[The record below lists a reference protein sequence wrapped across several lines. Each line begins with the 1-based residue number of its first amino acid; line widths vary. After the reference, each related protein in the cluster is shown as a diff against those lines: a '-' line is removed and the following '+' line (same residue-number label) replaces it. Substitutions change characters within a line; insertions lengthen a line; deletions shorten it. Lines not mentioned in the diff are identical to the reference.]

1 MDAPLAS
8 YRLSPDELTQQ
19 IAILFFST
27 SPSSPFLTHLS
38 PSPAPPPDNTLPL
51 DSPIPNRGAFYLNG
65 LRLFDPTLVG
75 YREMSRVWHDVV
87 NGQDE
92 VSVDGLGWWPGK
104 WKMGMSSFGPKE
116 SDGATK
122 VVNDGGGEDDS
133 DSATLAEHASDA
145 DDAAADGDATKATPY
160 IVHTESPLPK
170 HYVDLR
176 FGGLGFVLD
185 LGWRRTDEGL
195 RWEVE
200 DTMRAAALNRRAGP
214 AAPAKKDVLDSTE
227 PQRAQ
232 HSGWLRSPFV
242 NSW

>member
-1 MDAPLAS
+1 MCWLWGK
-8 YRLSPDELTQQ
+8 LTLQ

-65 LRLFDPTLVG
+65 VRLFDPTLVG
-75 YREMSRVWHDVV
+75 YREMSRVWRDVV

-104 WKMGMSSFGPKE
+104 WKMGMSSLGPK
-116 SDGATK
+116 A
-122 VVNDGGGEDDS
+122 S
-133 DSATLAEHASDA
+133 DSAVKAVKDGEVEGANESATVDEHPSEAEG
-145 DDAAADGDATKATPY
+145 AAEDVKATPY

-200 DTMRAAALNRRAGP
+200 DTMRAAALNRP

>member
-1 MDAPLAS
+1 M
-8 YRLSPDELTQQ
+8 ELTLQ

-38 PSPAPPPDNTLPL
+38 PSSEPPPDSTLPL

-87 NGQDE
+87 NGQEE
-92 VSVDGLGWWPGK
+92 VFVDGLGWWPGK

-116 SDGATK
+116 SDSAIK
-122 VVNDGGGEDDS
+122 AVKNQEEDEPAS
-133 DSATLAEHASDA
+133 LAEHISDA
-145 DDAAADGDATKATPY
+145 DHAPAEGAASTSTPY
-160 IVHTESPLPK
+160 VVHTESPLPK

-200 DTMRAAALNRRAGP
+200 DTVRAAALNRP
-214 AAPAKKDVLDSTE
+214 AAPTKKDVLDSTE

-232 HSGWLRSPFV
+232 HSGWLRSPFI